1 MVRDGKIRH
10 IGLSNETAWGT
21 MQWLRLAE
29 QHGLPR
35 VASIQNE
42 YSLLQRQFDFDLAE
56 LSLCEN
62 VGLLAYST
70 LAAGVLT
77 GKYLGGK
84 LPSGSRAA
92 ISEGGLWRNNIH
104 SEPAVRAYIDVATK
118 HGLDIAQMAIAF
130 ALTRP
135 FMTSAIIGATTVD
148 QLKTDIAAHQVK
160 LSDDVLADIETVY
173 RQYPRPL

>member
-1 MVRDGKIRH
+1 DYIDLSQIHWPILAHYQFGQSWTFDPSTTAGASVTQRMHHILLGLGGMVRDGKIRH

-21 MQWLRLAE
+21 MQWLRRAE
-29 QHGLPR
+29 PHGLPR

-84 LPSGSRAA
+84 LPAGSRAA
-92 ISEGGLWRNNIH
+92 ISEGGLWRSNIH
-104 SEPAVRAYIDVATK
+104 SEPAVRAY
-118 HGLDIAQMAIAF
+118 
-130 ALTRP
+130 
-135 FMTSAIIGATTVD
+135 
-148 QLKTDIAAHQVK
+148 
-160 LSDDVLADIETVY
+160 
-173 RQYPRPL
+173 